1 MVILIHVIKHTAFNR
16 ENMKLQIKKIILLL
30 LIGTTLINCS
40 VEEDFVKMNDKNASP
55 IVKTILYEQAD
66 ETFNRLKSDLKIER
80 YLKSNLKSDIQAR
93 TTMDTLGLTIVTD
106 LIKQVTLGDYTSY
119 TMEIVNQKDT
129 IIFYNLTL
137 EYKNGESSMFVTKYI
152 PDEYWLNN
160 KEEYYSGGIFS
171 KRVNKLKVH
180 TELDDLFADNS
191 GGVINGND
199 LGLGGGAGG
208 GSFNFQGTPTY
219 PADCNGIVIVSIQ
232 AIPYPC
238 GCENHM
244 PWECNGCSESPA
256 GYNYIPYYFCQDYGN
271 GGGGNPPDS
280 GGASGGGPSNPL
292 NPNDNSIGAM
302 IMPVECTKKIV
313 GDLNGDCM
321 LSPYEMCMLNDYST
335 EVCVC
340 FEQGGNLDYCLD
352 KVIIDETFRSN
363 PCLFDVYTQLG
374 KVLAFQSYLQNF
386 DGDFSVAHLK
396 LSSSTSLPNDIN
408 AETTEPINYLINITI
423 NENNLNRP
431 SLDIARTLI
440 HEIIHA
446 EIFRKLL
453 SVAGQPN
460 IPWSNEFIISI
471 KDNYPGLYDYY
482 LRFQY
487 NIPVGQEATSA
498 QHEAMAQHYRGII
511 KNALQ
516 QFDNS
521 SNSQETYDA
530 LSWVGLGGTTAWN
543 NLSSNEKMN
552 IISLRNSFY
561 LNNSNCQ

>member
-1 MVILIHVIKHTAFNR
+1 M
-16 ENMKLQIKKIILLL
+16 L

-160 KEEYYSGGIFS
+160 KEEFYSGGIFS

-321 LSPYEMCMLNDYST
+321 LSPYEACLLSGNSQ
-335 EVCVC
+335 EVCDCV
-340 FEQGGNLDYCLD
+340 EEGGNLDTCLD
-352 KVIIDETFRSN
+352 EVIVDETLKNN

-374 KVLAFQSYLQNF
+374 KVSGFQYYLQNF
-386 DGDFSVAHLK
+386 DGDFSIANLR
-396 LSSSTSLPNDIN
+396 LSAGNVGSHAITSPPENS
-408 AETTEPINYLINITI
+408 LIEIEFDITI
-423 NENNLNRP
+423 LSTVP
-431 SLDIARTLI
+431 PLDVAGTFI
-440 HEIIHA
+440 HELIHA
-446 EIFRKLL
+446 EIFRKMMIAAKNGSLDPVNMT
-453 SVAGQPN
+453 SAQQ
-460 IPWSNEFIISI
+460 I
-471 KDNYPGLYDYY
+471 NYVNNLKNNFPGIYDYY
-482 LRFQY
+482 INRYHPNWTHQM
-487 NIPVGQEATSA
+487 
-498 QHEAMAQHYRGII
+498 MAQHYLNIIIEVLEQYDSTQSDEVYESIAWIGLMGQGII
-511 KNALQ
+511 NSATGLPLNPTIAWQNIPQTQRLQILNTYNNFKN
-516 QFDNS
+516 
-521 SNSQETYDA
+521 
-530 LSWVGLGGTTAWN
+530 
-543 NLSSNEKMN
+543 
-552 IISLRNSFY
+552 
-561 LNNSNCQ
+561 NNSPCQ

>member
-1 MVILIHVIKHTAFNR
+1 MVILIHLIKHTAFNR

-160 KEEYYSGGIFS
+160 KDEFYSGGIFS

-321 LSPYEMCMLNDYST
+321 LSPYEACLLSGNSQ
-335 EVCVC
+335 EVCDCV
-340 FEQGGNLDYCLD
+340 EVGGNLSDCQLPCPGNPLKNIELAPQFGASGSKGGMYGCTRYGGTNCPPPKNKKHDGLD
-352 KVIIDETFRSN
+352 LVSPINTSIHAMYDGVVVNVAYQEKGAGYYTNIKSVVNGVTIIIGYFHLRENILTMGQQVS
-363 PCLFDVYTQLG
+363 QLQIIG
-374 KVLAFQSYLQNF
+374 YQ
-386 DGDFSVAHLK
+386 GDSGNLKNAIKQGGSVSHLHLK
-396 LSSSTSLPNDIN
+396 IKRNGSTVDPREYLFTEMDDEGSVTPNEDCN
-408 AETTEPINYLINITI
+408 
-423 NENNLNRP
+423 
-431 SLDIARTLI
+431 
-440 HEIIHA
+440 
-446 EIFRKLL
+446 
-453 SVAGQPN
+453 
-460 IPWSNEFIISI
+460 
-471 KDNYPGLYDYY
+471 
-482 LRFQY
+482 
-487 NIPVGQEATSA
+487 
-498 QHEAMAQHYRGII
+498 
-511 KNALQ
+511 
-516 QFDNS
+516 
-521 SNSQETYDA
+521 
-530 LSWVGLGGTTAWN
+530 
-543 NLSSNEKMN
+543 
-552 IISLRNSFY
+552 
-561 LNNSNCQ
+561 